1 LTSATAGSAGGAAEP
16 KPLSA
21 KRMLRLIAANA
32 SVLTAAL
39 VYMGWAYQNAE
50 YGHFGLNPQE
60 LNVGILEYM
69 LYSLDS
75 FSQVL
80 VIAAVVVVAAGTV
93 FAAVPDLLA
102 RQRSG
107 PQPSAPVAGNP
118 EQGNHPQEGKRDAG
132 EEDPTAPEPVIGRAP
147 QRRLAVFAFVI
158 TVVFATLW
166 AVGFHFSDGS
176 YVYLAVFGVGPLLF
190 TRAYRDR
197 EKGRFAY
204 ATAIVLAAVCAM
216 YAGALYAQAKG
227 GQEAQTIAHGGG
239 SMPHVTVYSEQ
250 PLGLSGHGIQAE
262 PLLPGAGY
270 HWRYEGLRLLTVRSG
285 TYYLFPARP
294 TSGPEPTYIL
304 DDSDGIRIV
313 LNG

>member
-1 LTSATAGSAGGAAEP
+1 MTGAEGS
-16 KPLSA
+16 KPLSP

-50 YGHFGLNPQE
+50 YGRFGLNPQE

-80 VIAAVVVVAAGTV
+80 LIAAVVVVAVSTV
-93 FAAVPDLLA
+93 SAAVPDLLA
-102 RQRSG
+102 WQRSR
-107 PQPSAPVAGNP
+107 PQPSTLAAGKPAQEDHPP
-118 EQGNHPQEGKRDAG
+118 EGGRDAG
-132 EEDPTAPEPVIGRAP
+132 GEDLTAPEPVVGSAP
-147 QRRLAVFAFVI
+147 RNWPALQRWLAVLAFVTTI
-158 TVVFATLW
+158 VFASLW
-166 AVGFHFSDGS
+166 AGGVHFSGGS
-176 YVYLAVFGVGPLLF
+176 YIYLAVFGIGPLLF

-204 ATAIVLAAVCAM
+204 ATAIVLTAVCAL
-216 YAGALYAQAKG
+216 YAGALYAQTRG
-227 GQEAQTIAHGGG
+227 GQEAQAIAHGGG
-239 SMPHVTVYSEQ
+239 SMPRVSVYSEQ
-250 PLGLSGHGIQAE
+250 PLGLSGHGIQAQ
-262 PLLPGAGY
+262 PLLTGTDY

-285 TYYLFPARP
+285 SYYLFPARP

-313 LNG
+313 LSS